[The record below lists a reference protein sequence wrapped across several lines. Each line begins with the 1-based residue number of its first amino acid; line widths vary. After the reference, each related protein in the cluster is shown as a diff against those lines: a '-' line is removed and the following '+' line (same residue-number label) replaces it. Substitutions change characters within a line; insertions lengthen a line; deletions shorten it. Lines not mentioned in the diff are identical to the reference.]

1 MMQRQKRIYIAVH
14 LKFQNYS
21 EYSSILLQNL
31 AEASAEMI
39 KKIRWL
45 CSHYDIGPHDVYN
58 FDELRLFAAKQD
70 KNSTTL
76 AFKSDKDPM
85 IRKIQN
91 PKEAYTGIIMA
102 NGDGSELMVFLV
114 TKKALPIGSTIH
126 SVQVDDRQWDKDRKC
141 VVVKKVDIRFTV
153 LHGITVLK
161 VPPGVKAWCSGNIT
175 KAFLLLTLFRTD
187 RPSILQ
193 VKI

>member
-1 MMQRQKRIYIAVH
+1 M
-14 LKFQNYS
+14 
-21 EYSSILLQNL
+21 
-31 AEASAEMI
+31 AEASAEML

-45 CSHYDIGPHDVYN
+45 RSHYDIGARDIVN
-58 FDELRLFAAKQD
+58 FDEVRLYATPQD
-70 KNSTTL
+70 PNSTTL

-102 NGDGSELMVFLV
+102 NGDGSELTVFLV
-114 TKKALPIGSTIH
+114 TKKALPDGCKIH
-126 SVQVDDRQWDKDRKC
+126 TVQIDDRQWDKNRKC
-141 VVVKKVDIRFTV
+141 VIVKKVDIRFTV
-153 LHGITVLK
+153 IHGITVLK

-175 KAFLLLTLFRTD
+175 KAYLMLTLFCTD

-193 VKI
+193 VRIECGQIIV